1 MANVI
6 KYMVKRLIQMIPV
19 LFGVLTLVFIL
30 TKFFPYNPAIA
41 YLPTQGYTEEQLH
54 AMEHQLGLDQ
64 PIIIQYFLYL
74 RNLFTGDW
82 GKSLQISPGSDVW
95 PLVMQKFPRTIELT
109 VLSMIIASVVGI
121 KAGVISAKHRNK
133 IQDTTVRGFA
143 LLGVSIPVFWLGM
156 LMQYFLSYQLKQIN
170 SPFFFPTQGFATS
183 WYNKLDPITGFRLI
197 DTLITGNLYY
207 FVDYVWHLFLP
218 VMALSFITIASI
230 TRQTRSSMLE
240 VLEQDYIRTARA
252 KGAKERDVIHTHA
265 LKNALIPTVTIIG
278 LNIGALLGGAV
289 LTETTFNLDGMGQLL
304 VTALN
309 RYDYYVLNACVF
321 LIAVIFVVANLI
333 MDLLYAYLDP
343 RIAY

>member
-1 MANVI
+1 MTSFI
-6 KYMVKRLIQMIPV
+6 KYILKRLLQMIPV
-19 LFGVLTLVFIL
+19 LFGALTLVFIL

-41 YLPTQGYTEEQLH
+41 YLPQSFSEEDLRN
-54 AMEHQLGLDQ
+54 MERYLGLDQ
-64 PIIIQYFLYL
+64 PIIIQYFIFLG
-74 RNLFTGDW
+74 NLFTGNW
-82 GKSLQISPGSDVW
+82 GRSLQISQGAEVW
-95 PLVMQKFPRTIELT
+95 PLVMQKFPRTMEITILA
-109 VLSMIIASVVGI
+109 MIIASFIGI

-133 IQDTTVRGFA
+133 PQDTIVRGIA

-156 LMQYFLSYQLKQIN
+156 LMQYFLSYRLKQIG
-170 SPFFFPTQGFATS
+170 SPFFFPTMGFATA
-183 WYNKLDPITGFRLI
+183 WYPVLEPITGFRLI

-207 FVDYVWHLFLP
+207 FIDYVQHLFLP
-218 VMALSFITIASI
+218 VMALAFITIASV

-252 KGAKERDVIHTHA
+252 KGCKEKDVIHTHA

-289 LTETTFNLDGMGQLL
+289 LTETTFNLDGMGQLI
-304 VTALN
+304 VTAIN

-321 LIAVIFVVANLI
+321 LIAIIFVVVNLI

-343 RIAY
+343 RIRY